1 MKIIT
6 NFNPSSASSGT
17 FNVAFPGNRGKML
30 VYNES
35 NVNVQLTFSNNYT
48 TYVPAWTAM
57 LYCLSDLPTPL
68 VTWSVYST
76 LTSSGAPISQVVIET
91 FDHNEA
97 VPGTYPA
104 PLVRQTNI
112 GNTINTVATGSS
124 FLLNNGQPPGTNII
138 TATPSDAGSATWNA
152 DNSGNLTIKSD
163 NAGTLT
169 TLLQLVAGA
178 SPAVKLA
185 AVAVL
190 TEALGALKVDGTF
203 ESVGAATLDSTLAVT
218 GTSAFTGDVTFN
230 GAGNGITVTNN
241 ALVSGTLTATGGATF
256 NGAGNGITVANNL
269 AVNGTTSLD
278 NGAITTDGSGNIT
291 KWAGLLQVS
300 GTVPAL
306 SVGGNKTRIQAPSSG
321 SINLQV
327 PGATDILVATS
338 SSVTTNVG
346 LTFVN
351 SGIAWKTGDTISGTH
366 TFTGTTT
373 GTFTHGAG
381 GTPFIVIP
389 MCSVNGSQTMGYDSI
404 TSTQVHITSAAGLG
418 FKALCILG

>member
-1 MKIIT
+1 
-6 NFNPSSASSGT
+6 
-17 FNVAFPGNRGKML
+17 ML

-57 LYCLSDLPTPL
+57 LYCLHDLPSPL
-68 VTWSVYST
+68 VTWSVYSQ

-91 FDHNEA
+91 FEVNEP

-112 GNTINTVATGSS
+112 GNAVQTVATGAS

-152 DNSGNLTIKSD
+152 DNSGNLTVKSD

-169 TLLQLVAGA
+169 TLLQLIAGA
-178 SPAVKLA
+178 SPSVKLA
-185 AVAVL
+185 ATAVL
-190 TEALGALKVDGTF
+190 TEALGNMKVDGTL

-218 GTSAFTGDVTFN
+218 GTSTFTGDATFN

-241 ALVSGTLTATGGATF
+241 GLISGTLTVTGDATF
-256 NGAGNGITVANNL
+256 NGAGNSVTL
-269 AVNGTTSLD
+269 AHNILVTGTASLE
-278 NGAITTDGSGNIT
+278 NGAITTDGSGDIVLGNAASYQG
-291 KWAGLLQVS
+291 KDS
-300 GTVPAL
+300 GGTARGILYV
-306 SVGGNKTRIQAPSSG
+306 SSG
-321 SINLQV
+321 NVTALQAASTSIEFRNNSGNAQITINTGGGS
-327 PGATDILVATS
+327 GA
-338 SSVTTNVG
+338 
-346 LTFVN
+346 LTFG
-351 SGIAWKTGDTISGTH
+351 SGNGITWKTGDTLSGTH

-373 GTFTHGAG
+373 GTYTHGAG

-389 MCSVNGSQTMGYDSI
+389 MTDVSGSQSMGYDTV
-404 TSTQVHITSAAGLG
+404 TSTQVHITSAGGLG
-418 FKALCILG
+418 FKALTLLG